1 MTEWKGPVRQ
11 LDAFRYEIPRSYKAA
26 MRTDGLMFVDEKMLP
41 SVLQDN
47 APEQVANAAT
57 MPGIVGKAMAMP
69 DIHWGYGFPIGGVA
83 AFDMDGGVISPGSI
97 GFDVNC
103 GVRLIR
109 TDLEEAEVRP
119 RLKELVDTMFVNVP
133 SGVGSEGKVTLSPS
147 DLEKIMLEGVA
158 WAVEKGF
165 GWPDD
170 PERIEAQGR
179 LADADPAKVGH
190 KARARGVDQVGSLG
204 AGNHFLEI
212 QKVDRVYDVPAA
224 K

>member
-26 MRTDGLMFVDEKMLP
+26 MRTDGLMFVDENMLP

-83 AFDMDGGVISPGSI
+83 AFDIDEGVLSPGGI

-103 GVRLIR
+103 LAGASQIMSEHGYRLPIADFATKWR
-109 TDLEEAEVRP
+109 T
-119 RLKELVDTMFVNVP
+119 T
-133 SGVGSEGKVTLSPS
+133 
-147 DLEKIMLEGVA
+147 
-158 WAVEKGF
+158 
-165 GWPDD
+165 
-170 PERIEAQGR
+170 R
-179 LADADPAKVGH
+179 LACVNPSHRTTSTDIDAYM
-190 KARARGVDQVGSLG
+190 
-204 AGNHFLEI
+204 HFH
-212 QKVDRVYDVPAA
+212 
-224 K
+224 